1 MAKQECRSGSIPLL
15 VSPELGVEEGL
26 EFCSS
31 GLILMLMDAHDAGEK
46 HHPFAQITW
55 FFLLQAIEL
64 AVFEFGEQF

>member
-1 MAKQECRSGSIPLL
+1 

-31 GLILMLMDAHDAGEK
+31 GVILMLMDAHDAGEK
-46 HHPFAQITW
+46 RHPFAKSTW

-64 AVFEFGEQF
+64 EVVEFGQQL